1 MEIVFEQKRRQ
12 RDDDLRVEFHY
23 ILLEYLREIGEL
35 QSSTQEG
42 RVFYVNTITY
52 GSQSDRVGSHQF
64 DFNDDCVVT
73 S

>member
-52 GSQSDRVGSHQF
+52 GS
-64 DFNDDCVVT
+64 
-73 S
+73 